1 MRELLRKGLI
11 FFARHLV
18 VSHLL
23 LIFAAQKGQSQAVS
37 LQEHSG
43 CSSARLEYSS
53 GGRVVAG
60 SNPVIPTEYNASRSG
75 STSTRIAFIAPILR
89 YSYSA
94 SLSVEDHA
102 MVPYSSLSI
111 TCAINPP

>member
-23 LIFAAQKGQSQAVS
+23 LIFAAQKDKAHAAS

-60 SNPVIPTEYNASRSG
+60 SNPVIPTEYNASRSE
-75 STSTRIAFIAPILR
+75 SASTRIAFI
-89 YSYSA
+89 
-94 SLSVEDHA
+94 
-102 MVPYSSLSI
+102 VPY
-111 TCAINPP
+111 TKV

>member
-23 LIFAAQKGQSQAVS
+23 LIFAAQKDKAQVVS

-53 GGRVVAG
+53 GG
-60 SNPVIPTEYNASRSG
+60 ASGRWFES
-75 STSTRIAFIAPILR
+75 SHPDRR
-89 YSYSA
+89 KRKN
-94 SLSVEDHA
+94 LSVSFLRFVEDRILGENS
-102 MVPYSSLSI
+102 VK
-111 TCAINPP
+111 

>member
-1 MRELLRKGLI
+1 MKELLRRGLI

-23 LIFAAQKGQSQAVS
+23 LIFAAQKGQSPSGNA
-37 LQEHSG
+37 G

-60 SNPVIPTEYNASRSG
+60 SNPVIPTEYNASRSE
-75 STSTRIAFIAPILR
+75 STSTRIAF
-89 YSYSA
+89 
-94 SLSVEDHA
+94 
-102 MVPYSSLSI
+102 SSPHI
-111 TCAINPP
+111 KV